1 MSYQE
6 TIRASYAHVETEA
19 DVPNP
24 GEHSESASVD
34 RERVRSPDPRPR
46 TPDPRPRTPAPTTV
60 PSLQPP
66 VVLAPPG
73 GALVSDVPLYSFQP
87 QHYGTH
93 IPVTPTPR
101 STNPTAPLRNLF
113 TSRLSSYHESTR
125 HAPTSTV
132 PPSLIADTHPA
143 PRHSPHN
150 PFVAPT
156 TSVLRRE
163 TTYPLGSVSTHH
175 PFPSHYASWD

>member
-46 TPDPRPRTPAPTTV
+46 TPDPRPRTPAPTAV

-66 VVLAPPG
+66 PPI
-73 GALVSDVPLYSFQP
+73 
-87 QHYGTH
+87 
-93 IPVTPTPR
+93 IPT
-101 STNPTAPLRNLF
+101 
-113 TSRLSSYHESTR
+113 
-125 HAPTSTV
+125 
-132 PPSLIADTHPA
+132 IADTVQIRSLHCPWTPSLKLSDACWGYSIDGKLAMGAAAKFDSLSTIEEPA
-143 PRHSPHN
+143 
-150 PFVAPT
+150 
-156 TSVLRRE
+156 
-163 TTYPLGSVSTHH
+163 
-175 PFPSHYASWD
+175 